1 MNLMNRILSSLG
13 FRSNAEDEGPSDAE
27 LRGALW
33 DALNSVEPGFSDVEM
48 VYPESGTAIYSTWR
62 DETHAYW
69 RRSFTAGEDGAVT
82 LTGDPESVEPV
93 MRWEVVGA
101 SAAETKPESTD
112 PPAVARAAC
121 GCQTQGEGQA
131 APATEESESTM
142 STNVT
147 DLVGR
152 LIANAKSPFT
162 DTDEDKARLEAFGE
176 AKLEALDAAL
186 QPAEPEPKADEPEPV
201 EEEPDDSVKISADE
215 LADLRAAA
223 SAHKRQQA
231 ERKAALLAKLK
242 GRQDVYTDDELKA
255 MSCDQLA
262 KVSKLAKVDAE
273 PVRDYSGQGMPT
285 TGTPEDDMER
295 FRPPSPYGLRKK
307 APDQKEAN

>member
-1 MNLMNRILSSLG
+1 
-13 FRSNAEDEGPSDAE
+13 
-27 LRGALW
+27 
-33 DALNSVEPGFSDVEM
+33 VEPGFSDVEM

-62 DETHAYW
+62 EETHAYW

-82 LTGDPESVEPV
+82 LAGDPESVEPV

-131 APATEESESTM
+131 APAIDESESTM
-142 STNVT
+142 CTKIN

-152 LIANAKSPFT
+152 LIANAASPFT
-162 DTDEDKARLEAFGE
+162 EDDKAHLEALGE

-186 QPAEPEPKADEPEPV
+186 QPAEPEPKVEEPEPV

-231 ERKAALLAKLK
+231 ERKTALLAKLK
-242 GRQDVYTDDELKA
+242 GKQDAYTDDELAA
-255 MSCDQLA
+255 MSCEQLA

-285 TGTPEDDMER
+285 TGSDDAV
-295 FRPPSPYGLRKK
+295 PPPPDFGDAVRAARGLTT
-307 APDQKEAN
+307 N